1 MATALYT
8 KAAPPPFAEHIP
20 ADWPTVDPL
29 EAPRP
34 IGVLVHVEVPIYGW
48 APWASYNILVVNP
61 ATYQA
66 AWDAYLDRF
75 DRVLYLDATTTPE
88 AIVEA
93 VKAVKAEPP
102 AQALPPLLSPNAC
115 PNISIVTLLHNRRK
129 FFDLAC
135 HSIMISD
142 YPLEKIE
149 WVVVEDSDD
158 PNEDASDLVVAV
170 AEKSKTVKIVY
181 VPLGKKTAIGKKRNI
196 GVERASNNIIL
207 MMDDDDHYPE
217 TSFRR
222 RVAWLINH
230 VWGAKAV
237 CATTIACYDLVK
249 GVSAVN
255 VPAFGLPLG
264 KRLSEATLT
273 FYKTWWTEKGFPEDV
288 QVGEG
293 DGFVA
298 GREKDVLEIPPQQ
311 AIVAFGH
318 SKNVSS
324 RRVLSDTDVTPG
336 CFWGFPK
343 EFLVFAH
350 GLAGI
355 KVVE

>member
-1 MATALYT
+1 MPTALYT
-8 KAAPPPFAEHIP
+8 KAAPPPFASHLP
-20 ADWPTVDPL
+20 AEWEVVDPL
-29 EAPRP
+29 EAPRLT
-34 IGVLVHVEVPIYGW
+34 GVLVHVEIPIYSW
-48 APWASYNILVVNP
+48 APWAAHNILIVNP
-61 ATYQA
+61 ESYQPS
-66 AWDAYLDRF
+66 WNPYLSRF
-75 DRVLYLDATTTPE
+75 DRVLYADSKTSPESIIKDIAATV
-88 AIVEA
+88 AA
-93 VKAVKAEPP
+93 VPSVT
-102 AQALPPLLSPNAC
+102 LPPPLSPGMC
-115 PNISIVTLLHNRRK
+115 PPISIVTLLHNRRK

-142 YPLEKIE
+142 YPTDKIE
-149 WVVVEDSDD
+149 WIIVEDSDD

-181 VPLGKKTAIGKKRNI
+181 VPLGKKTSIGKKRNI
-196 GVERASNNIIL
+196 GVERASNDIVL

-222 RVAWLINH
+222 RVAWLTQH
-230 VWGAKAV
+230 AWAPKAV
-237 CATTIACYDLVK
+237 CATTIACYDLVR

-273 FYKTWWTEKGFPEDV
+273 FYKSWWLERGFPEDV
-288 QVGEG
+288 QIGEG

-298 GREKDVLEIPPQQ
+298 GREGDILEIPPQQ
-311 AIVAFGH
+311 VIVALGH
-318 SKNVSS
+318 GKNVSS

-343 EFLVFAH
+343 EFLVFLH